1 MASYAGFR
9 GVTWDAE
16 QYFHLMPPSSPLAPG
31 ALMICGKQ
39 LPRLIIGDTECEPG
53 VIDKRICPRCNK
65 TAWKVRR
72 HRQEVFAAEV
82 TRDLDQLEI
91 TDEPPR

>member
-1 MASYAGFR
+1 MAFYAGFR

-16 QYFHLMPPSSPLAPG
+16 QHLHLMPLSAPLAPG
-31 ALMICGKQ
+31 APMICGKQ
-39 LPRLIIGDTECEPG
+39 LPLVISGDTECEPG

-65 TAWKVRR
+65 TVWKVRR
-72 HRQEVFAAEV
+72 RSQEVFAAEV
-82 TRDLDQLEI
+82 TRDLDQLEV